1 MLIKIAWRNIWR
13 NKLRSAIVVL
23 SITFGIWAVIFLLSF
38 SNGMINSFIE
48 RSINNELAHM
58 QIHNPKYLDEPEIQY
73 SIDNIDEALT
83 KVRAIDNVANATIK
97 TSISGM
103 VSSAKG
109 AQGIKIIGIN
119 PTEEIHITAISET
132 LNKGTYL
139 ESKGKNPIIVGQKLT
154 KKLGIKER
162 SKVVLTFQDIE
173 GNITTAAFKVCG
185 VFETYN
191 SVFDESNVFVR
202 RSDLN
207 KLLNDASLG
216 HEIVMKVDNIE
227 LLNKTKA
234 DIQAALPGLD
244 VGTYK
249 DLSPQV
255 ELYESQI
262 GIMSVIII
270 GIVMLALVFGIINTM
285 LMAVLERYKELG
297 ILMAVGMNKAKV
309 FMMIVLETIMISLI
323 GAPLGLLVGV
333 FTIYLFRSGI
343 DLSSFSEGMRQFGLS
358 ELIYPVL
365 TSDVIIMVTIGI
377 SITAIIAAIYPARKA
392 IKLDPVSAIRKL

>member
-1 MLIKIAWRNIWR
+1 
-13 NKLRSAIVVL
+13 
-23 SITFGIWAVIFLLSF
+23 
-38 SNGMINSFIE
+38 
-48 RSINNELAHM
+48 M

-109 AQGIKIIGIN
+109 AQGIKIVGIN

-216 HEIVMKVDNIE
+216 HEIVMKVDNLE

-343 DLSSFSEGMRQFGLS
+343 DLSSLSEGMRQFGLS